1 MIQAV
6 LFDLDGTLA
15 HTAPDLAL
23 ALNRLRAEEG
33 LADLPL
39 QAVQHVASAGARGM
53 LNVGFGIAPGEPRFA
68 ELRDRFLEHYA
79 NAVCVQTSLFE
90 GVPELLDTLEQR
102 PLRWGIVTNKVMRF
116 TEPLVAA
123 LGLAARAACVV
134 SGDTTPRFK
143 PAPDPLLHAAQ
154 AMQLAPRSCLYVG
167 DDLRDIEAARAAGMS
182 VIAAGYG
189 YLSGGD
195 PSTWGADG
203 VIAHPR
209 EVLAFVGSVPSM
221 R

>member
-15 HTAPDLAL
+15 HTAPDLGL
-23 ALNRLRAEEG
+23 ALNRLRGEEG
-33 LADLPL
+33 LAPLPL
-39 QAVQHVASAGARGM
+39 GAILPVASSGARG
-53 LNVGFGIAPGEPRFA
+53 LLDVGFGVTPEDPRFA

-79 NAVCVQTSLFE
+79 GAVCVATRLFE
-90 GVPELLDTLEQR
+90 GMPEVLDELER
-102 PLRWGIVTNKVMRF
+102 RSLKWGIVTNKSMRF

-134 SGDTTPRFK
+134 GGDTTPKLK
-143 PAPDPLLHAAQ
+143 PAPDPLLFAAR
-154 AMQLAPRSCLYVG
+154 AIGVAAGHCLYVG
-167 DDLRDIEAARAAGMS
+167 DDMRDVQAARAAGMP

-195 PSTWGADG
+195 PHTWGADG
-203 VIAHPR
+203 VIAHPS
-209 EVLAFVGSVPSM
+209 ETLNFVPDTPSM
-221 R
+221 G